1 MTELKFACPV
11 NMTGYCRKII
21 LRPAFRRQNFTV
33 QTGTRPLEYRE
44 YRPWEITLYL
54 TIMHVFH
61 VIIRKS

>member
-21 LRPAFRRQNFTV
+21 LGPAFRRQNFTV
-33 QTGTRPLEYRE
+33 QTGTRPLEYR
-44 YRPWEITLYL
+44 PWEITLYL
-54 TIMHVFH
+54 RIMRVFH

>member
-1 MTELKFACPV
+1 
-11 NMTGYCRKII
+11 MTGYCRKII